1 MWADL
6 YPVIDTIYNG
16 FYSRMETLYGYLL
29 SEKEKQVCCLLC
41 ADFATKEI
49 GVVTQQ
55 SVASV
60 YVRKT
65 AIRKKLGMDEKGD
78 IVEYINNT
86 QAT

>member
-1 MWADL
+1 ML
-6 YPVIDTIYNG
+6 FVV
-16 FYSRMETLYGYLL
+16 RRLL
-29 SEKEKQVCCLLC
+29 DKRNR
-41 ADFATKEI
+41 
-49 GVVTQQ
+49 VVTQQ